1 MTIYGFDIF
10 VGSQYR
16 HNRLDM
22 FQIFNINIKNKGKEI
37 QVSFSELNLGDIPGL
52 LADNRA

>member
-1 MTIYGFDIF
+1 
-10 VGSQYR
+10 
-16 HNRLDM
+16 M

>member
-37 QVSFSELNLGDIPGL
+37 QVSFSELNLGNIPGL